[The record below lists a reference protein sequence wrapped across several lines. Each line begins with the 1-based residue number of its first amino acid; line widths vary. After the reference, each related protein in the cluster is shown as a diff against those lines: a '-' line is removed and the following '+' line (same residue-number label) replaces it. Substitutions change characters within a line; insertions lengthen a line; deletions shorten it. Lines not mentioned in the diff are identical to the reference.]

1 MEQDLRIDPVTGLR
15 MSDPANKD
23 AKQNLDY
30 VRHTDLA
37 ETARDFSRPHTI
49 PAEEY
54 EAATGLDHSDALA
67 AYRHNEDERKRNEA
81 LANKRLAGELR
92 EQADALER
100 HMK

>member
-1 MEQDLRIDPVTGLR
+1 VEQDLRIDPITGLR

-23 AKQNLDY
+23 AKQNLNY

-37 ETARDFSRPHTI
+37 ETARDFSKPHTI
-49 PAEEY
+49 PADEY
-54 EAATGLDHSDALA
+54 EAATGLNHADALA

-81 LANKRLAGELR
+81 MRNKRLAGELR

-100 HMK
+100 